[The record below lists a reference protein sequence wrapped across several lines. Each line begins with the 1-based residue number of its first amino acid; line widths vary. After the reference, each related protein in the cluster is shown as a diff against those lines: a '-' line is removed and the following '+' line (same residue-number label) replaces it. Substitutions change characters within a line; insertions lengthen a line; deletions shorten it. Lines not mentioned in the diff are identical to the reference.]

1 MRGIDYHLFHKFK
14 LLIVKKTMLIFAY
27 KNMSLG
33 YIKIE
38 SLMGN
43 KPRNSLSSIMTKRQK
58 MSFGNDVAQNCRFD
72 VVW

>member
-1 MRGIDYHLFHKFK
+1 
-14 LLIVKKTMLIFAY
+14 
-27 KNMSLG
+27 MSLG

-58 MSFGNDVAQNCRFD
+58 MLFGNDVAQNCRFD